1 MTKFEERA
9 AEVFKRTVTML
20 AESHGAMMILITS
33 LVKTQLSKD
42 QRAIVAKALE
52 ELTRQQAEFSKEFG
66 DFNEPGKN

>member
-1 MTKFEERA
+1 
-9 AEVFKRTVTML
+9 
-20 AESHGAMMILITS
+20 LITS

-66 DFNEPGKN
+66 DFKEPGKN